1 MNLDKPNPIIRK
13 MHSVAAV
20 FATFAGLFLIWI
32 EEAFVRSW
40 SNDRWMYF
48 PALVSAVATLCLLV
62 SFLPFADLHKLRL
75 RIASSGLL
83 VFAVACFLI
92 EIIPIA
98 TGNNDSGEVFWIV
111 ALPAILLSIYFY
123 FSYLKIHEIK
133 RKEVTPCPQ

>member
-1 MNLDKPNPIIRK
+1 
-13 MHSVAAV
+13 MHSVAAL
-20 FATFAGLFLIWI
+20 FAIFAGLFLIWI

-40 SNDRWMYF
+40 SNDRWMYL
-48 PALVSAVATLCLLV
+48 PVIVSAVAMLCLLV
-62 SFLPFADLHKLRL
+62 SFLPFAALHKLRF
-75 RIASSGLL
+75 RIAGSGLL

-111 ALPAILLSIYFY
+111 MLPAILLSVYLY
-123 FSYLKIHEIK
+123 FSYLKVHEIQ